1 MTVEKAHEMPALPL
15 QRICQLLGLSRSWL
29 YAGLDSCLQDQ
40 SREEERVRLRDAVED
55 VCADFPGYGY
65 RRVTHHLSREGWQVN
80 HKRILRVMREESLL
94 CHLKRRWVPTTDSEH
109 GLRIYPNLLLDLEV
123 DALDQV
129 WMADITYIRLR
140 QRFLYLAVILDCL
153 SRRVVG
159 WELSRRI
166 DARLACA
173 ALQMALETRCPEIH
187 HSDRGVQYACRGYVD
202 MLKAA
207 GVEISMS
214 RKGRPTDNAKA
225 ESFFK
230 TLKQEEVYLNDY
242 EDETDARA
250 SIGRFL
256 EDVYNTKRLHSALD
270 YRPPAEFE
278 QALAESDNQS

>member
-1 MTVEKAHEMPALPL
+1 MTLEMAHEMPALPL

-40 SREEERVRLRDAVED
+40 VREEERVRLRDAVED

-65 RRVTHHLSREGWQVN
+65 RRVTHHLAREGWQVN

-109 GLRIYPNLLLDLEV
+109 GLRVYPNLLLDLEV

-173 ALQMALETRCPEIH
+173 ALQMALETRRPEIH

-202 MLKAA
+202 MLEAA

-214 RKGRPTDNAKA
+214 RKGRPTDNARA

-256 EDVYNTKRLHSALD
+256 EDVYNTRRLHSALD

-278 QALAESDNQS
+278 QALAESLSPN